1 MADKLFFHK
10 DLICTAVGFT
20 VKWIV
25 LGDIMYFIVVPLCHL
40 RRKEAIFTQSSLV
53 YEGYDKIAPNCK
65 YLASNTEAVW
75 LIDP

>member
-1 MADKLFFHK
+1 
-10 DLICTAVGFT
+10 
-20 VKWIV
+20 
-25 LGDIMYFIVVPLCHL
+25 MYFIVVPLCHL